1 MIEYPL
7 EVAQRIAEHK
17 RIMRRALEA
26 IVLHDAMP
34 DGESWEEAYREVVA
48 IAKEAVDA
56 TATEGTE
63 RRV

>member
-1 MIEYPL
+1 
-7 EVAQRIAEHK
+7 
-17 RIMRRALEA
+17 
-26 IVLHDAMP
+26 MP